1 MKKILYIDM
10 DNVIVDFRSGL
21 DNKRLII
28 SHHKE
33 LLDGEKKTELKIKN
47 YED

>member
-1 MKKILYIDM
+1 MKKILYIGM

-33 LLDGEKKTELKIKN
+33 LLDGEKKYELKVKN
-47 YED
+47 Y